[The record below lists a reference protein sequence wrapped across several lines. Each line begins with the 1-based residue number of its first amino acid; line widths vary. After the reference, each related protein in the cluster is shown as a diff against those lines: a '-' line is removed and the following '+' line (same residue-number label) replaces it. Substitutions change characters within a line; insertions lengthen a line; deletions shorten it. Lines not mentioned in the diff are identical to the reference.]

1 MKEAKKEVKELLEEI
16 YPHVEYWDC
25 RNDEPILYNH
35 ANKVALLCIS
45 KQLELL
51 RYLGSKTPDE
61 LYRWLIKQKVA
72 LKNL

>member
-1 MKEAKKEVKELLEEI
+1 MKDAKKEVKELLEEI
-16 YPHVEYWDC
+16 NPHVEHWDY
-25 RNDEPILYNH
+25 RNDEPVLYNH
-35 ANKVALLCIS
+35 ANKVALLCIG

-61 LYRWLIKQKVA
+61 LYRWLVEQKVA